1 MHIWRAYVYRYLP
14 ACLPAAC
21 LPVGGRGGGLAG
33 QDFVVVA
40 GGGEGMPA
48 CLHTYMHMVCFL
60 SDLVLELVIAGK

>member
-21 LPVGGRGGGLAG
+21 LPVGGGGIHLGVRGGGLAV

-40 GGGEGMPA
+40 GGWRGHA
-48 CLHTYMHMVCFL
+48 CLPTYIHAHGLFL
-60 SDLVLELVIAGK
+60 I